1 MTGTISPG
9 RPARAISG
17 RGRVIATLALGVAL
31 GVALLTTGCGGGGGS
46 PGKSRP
52 LVHQELVAFAHCMR
66 SHGVPNWPDP
76 LPQGGFPRTGN
87 GQNSGPQADAA
98 MSTCKHL
105 LPPVPAVSAAQQAR
119 ELAQDLKWAKCMRAH
134 GFPGISDP
142 SVGPHAGTPVI
153 TAPPGFD
160 PGSPQAQA
168 ASKACKR
175 FEGPFILAQGG
186 AS

>member
-1 MTGTISPG
+1 
-9 RPARAISG
+9 
-17 RGRVIATLALGVAL
+17 
-31 GVALLTTGCGGGGGS
+31 
-46 PGKSRP
+46 
-52 LVHQELVAFAHCMR
+52 
-66 SHGVPNWPDP
+66 
-76 LPQGGFPRTGN
+76 
-87 GQNSGPQADAA
+87 

-105 LPPVPAVSAAQQAR
+105 LPPIPAESAAQQAR

-142 SVGPHAGTPVI
+142 SVGPHGSAPVI

-168 ASKACKR
+168 GGPTKACKR
-175 FEGPFILAQGG
+175 FEGHVHTSHQGG

>member
-1 MTGTISPG
+1 M
-9 RPARAISG
+9 
-17 RGRVIATLALGVAL
+17 
-31 GVALLTTGCGGGGGS
+31 
-46 PGKSRP
+46 
-52 LVHQELVAFAHCMR
+52 AFAHCMR

>member
-1 MTGTISPG
+1 VTGTFSPG
-9 RPARAISG
+9 RPAGGVSG

-31 GVALLTTGCGGGGGS
+31 LAAGCGGGGGS

-52 LVHQELVAFAHCMR
+52 KVHQELVAFAHCMR
-66 SHGVPNWPDP
+66 SHGMPNWPDP

-119 ELAQDLKWAKCMRAH
+119 ELAQDLKWARCMRAH

-142 SVGPHAGTPVI
+142 AVRPHAGIVI
-153 TAPPGFD
+153 TAPAGFD

-168 ASKACKR
+168 AMRACKQ

-186 AS
+186 GS